1 MADNS
6 CESQTFAN
14 VPDGFVKLLSFIVQV
29 AMGPSVRRVFTLCQ
43 HRVNDSL
50 TMHQAAVQF
59 KGGRGE
65 LRRFRFLGR
74 AMPTERHAMQ
84 MAARETIA
92 RLRDVLPAMKTR
104 RYRYLP
110 CHVPY
115 TCHYSFSCPRGER
128 DEAFE
133 MLVEYLRAL
142 EAAFDSMVDDLV
154 AARMDSVH
162 GCAANRRE
170 LLHTAPPL
178 TFISSSASHSPTI
191 LTTARRL
198 PTTEEFNQAI
208 APTPVR
214 VAPLFAPTPIRA
226 TPPIPPTRILV
237 IPPTAPPPSA
247 QHKVSRLEPISEEE
261 VESPASLCH
270 TLDRAKEILT
280 ISD

>member
-1 MADNS
+1 
-6 CESQTFAN
+6 
-14 VPDGFVKLLSFIVQV
+14 
-29 AMGPSVRRVFTLCQ
+29 
-43 HRVNDSL
+43 
-50 TMHQAAVQF
+50 
-59 KGGRGE
+59 
-65 LRRFRFLGR
+65 
-74 AMPTERHAMQ
+74 MPTERHAMQ

-92 RLRDVLPAMKTR
+92 RLRGVLPAMKTR

-191 LTTARRL
+191 LAIARRL

-208 APTPVR
+208 APTHVR
-214 VAPLFAPTPIRA
+214 SAPLVAPTPIRA
-226 TPPIPPTRILV
+226 TPPIPPTCIRV
-237 IPPTAPPPSA
+237 IPPTAPAPSA
-247 QHKVSRLEPISEEE
+247 QRSVSRLEPISEKE
-261 VESPASLCH
+261 VDSLASLRL
-270 TLDRAKEILT
+270 TLGRPREILT

>member
-6 CESQTFAN
+6 CESQSFAN

-29 AMGPSVRRVFTLCQ
+29 AMGPSIRPVVTLCQ
-43 HRVNDSL
+43 HKVNHSL
-50 TMHQAAVQF
+50 TMHQASVQF

-65 LRRFRFLGR
+65 LRRFRFVGR
-74 AMPTERHAMQ
+74 AMPTEKRAIQ
-84 MAARETIA
+84 MAAREAIA
-92 RLRDVLPAMKTR
+92 RLRDVLPIMKTR
-104 RYRYLP
+104 RYLYLP

-115 TCHYSFSCPRGER
+115 TCHYAYSCPRGER

-133 MLVEYLRAL
+133 MLIEYLRAL
-142 EAAFDSMVDDLV
+142 EAAFDNLVDDFV

-178 TFISSSASHSPTI
+178 TFVSSSASYAPT
-191 LTTARRL
+191 RRL
-198 PTTEEFNQAI
+198 PTTEELNQVIAPTPARTAPPF

-214 VAPLFAPTPIRA
+214 V
-226 TPPIPPTRILV
+226 IPPLAPAPSTRRSTTR
-237 IPPTAPPPSA
+237 P
-247 QHKVSRLEPISEEE
+247 EPISEEE
-261 VESPASLCH
+261 VESPASLRL
-270 TLDRAKEILT
+270 TLGRAKEIIN

>member
-29 AMGPSVRRVFTLCQ
+29 AMGPSVRPVFTLCQ

-84 MAARETIA
+84 MAAREAIA
-92 RLRDVLPAMKTR
+92 RLRDVLPVMKTR

-115 TCHYSFSCPRGER
+115 TCHYAFSCPRGER

-133 MLVEYLRAL
+133 MLIEYLRAL
-142 EAAFDSMVDDLV
+142 EAAFDNLVDDFV
-154 AARMDSVH
+154 ATRMDSVH

-170 LLHTAPPL
+170 LLPIAPPP
-178 TFISSSASHSPTI
+178 TFVSSSASFTPT
-191 LTTARRL
+191 RRL
-198 PTTEEFNQAI
+198 PSTEEFNQVIAPTPARTTPTF

-214 VAPLFAPTPIRA
+214 VAPPLA
-226 TPPIPPTRILV
+226 
-237 IPPTAPPPSA
+237 TAPPA
-247 QHKVSRLEPISEEE
+247 LRNTTRMEPISEEE
-261 VESPASLCH
+261 VESPTSLR
-270 TLDRAKEILT
+270 LALGRAREIVN
-280 ISD
+280 ISA